1 MPEAK
6 LLRAFFIMAN
16 TDLKKLTNYDDNMT
30 IALQNGD
37 IGHSAV

>member
-6 LLRAFFIMAN
+6 LLRAFFYHGEYRF
-16 TDLKKLTNYDDNMT
+16 KKLTNYDDNMT
-30 IALQNGD
+30 MALQNGD